1 MLPAKGD
8 RAIPREPPAW
18 PSARARCSLDRTRS
32 EKIRRQPVSLRVRC
46 LIGIDDTDNLES
58 RGTGFRARELGG
70 ELTRSGRARTRG
82 ITRHQLLVHPD
93 VRYTSHNSA
102 ACLDVE
108 VDEASHWS
116 WLVDFCREYL
126 LTRSAP
132 GSDAGLCVAR
142 VETVDGAIIEH
153 GRAAKLRVL
162 TMADAERLADGRTLH
177 LEGLTGD
184 HGGVIGALAAV
195 GLRRGGQ
202 DGRFIW
208 VDGVRE
214 LTGTEIAGVLLERTG
229 IESIETVSGEP
240 VPADARIRVDPW
252 PRPVLLRDRAV
263 LLARP
268 TGERDAGY
276 GWEILSKDEIRRY

>member
-1 MLPAKGD
+1 
-8 RAIPREPPAW
+8 
-18 PSARARCSLDRTRS
+18 
-32 EKIRRQPVSLRVRC
+32 VRC

-58 RGTGFRARELGG
+58 RGTGFRARELGAG
-70 ELTRSGRARTRG
+70 LTRSGRVRTRG

-108 VDEASHWS
+108 VADASDWS
-116 WLVDFCREYL
+116 WLVEYCRDYL
-126 LTRSAP
+126 LKHSAP
-132 GSDAGLCVAR
+132 GSDAGLCVAHR
-142 VETVDGAIIEH
+142 ETVDEPVIEH
-153 GRAAKLRVL
+153 GRRAKVRVL
-162 TMADAERLADGRTLH
+162 TAQQAVDVAKDRGLH

-195 GLRRGGQ
+195 GLRRGGH

-229 IESIETVSGEP
+229 IESIETVAGEP

-268 TGERDAGY
+268 TGERDVGY